1 MPTPMSVALTNE
13 FQNTFNLSNQTMEF
27 LDFLTERVSQFG
39 KNFGLAMNK
48 TALAEAFGKTP
59 RTVGRYIRE
68 LEDKSIIS
76 TSVKPGATGGIV
88 IMFTED
94 KLDFEPQGEPVTPEN
109 KTADEVRD
117 LLYPKKPVKKPKKS
131 YRPKAI
137 IAEERLRRQM
147 RNDKTDEQN
156 AMLMSMEYPNKAFWE
171 TTEEPELYYQ
181 AYLISRMYNF
191 YAVYYP
197 EMRMNK
203 KEAVGDLWG
212 FKLAETYRD
221 TYRDFDILRKGF
233 MGTATFTNFVN
244 LAKFCINNNVAPA
257 DYLTVQFDYMEYL
270 HSVKAKNV
278 YLPFANALVSPKSVQ
293 RWIDT
298 YQYKTKF
305 RKDHPYYAVSPTE
318 IKASG
323 ESYPIMIELI
333 RAFKEPFVETPKAYQ
348 GQIDVNVDTFMSKML
363 KVSWAYSQDIKTAIN
378 ESNALNVYEKEQLVK
393 FITQETATHMV
404 HNQIT
409 TLSTYSSMP
418 QIASMRKQVMS
429 TNGNWRE
436 YYHNVGNTGLEYF
449 DNPLD
454 RATNVKRGYHMDFA
468 LFGAYSFLDT
478 MKMLKENRG
487 FNVDYDTVA
496 IAIEKFG
503 ARKIPLTQEGFLD
516 VTAIRKK
523 EMTEQ
528 EIASELDYATPVL
541 KHEQDMLDM
550 FGELWYDISE
560 SAVGESRRDGRMI
573 YKCQ

>member
-1 MPTPMSVALTNE
+1 MTIALTSE
-13 FQNTFNLSNQTMEF
+13 FRNAFSLSNQTIEF
-27 LDFLTERVSQFG
+27 LEFLAKRVSQFG
-39 KNFGLAMNK
+39 NNFGLAMNK
-48 TALAEAFGKTP
+48 SDLAEAFGKTP
-59 RTVGRYIRE
+59 RTVGRYIKE
-68 LEDKSIIS
+68 LEDLNVIE

-94 KLDFEPQGEPVTPEN
+94 KLDFEPQAKPVTAEN

-117 LLYPKKPVKKPKKS
+117 LLYPRKPKKKPKKS
-131 YRPKAI
+131 YRPKSVV
-137 IAEERLRRQM
+137 AEERLRRKL
-147 RNDKTDEQN
+147 RNDKSDEQN
-156 AMLMSMEYPNKAFWE
+156 DMLKSMVYPTKAFWE

-181 AYLISRMYNF
+181 AYLVSRMYNF

-203 KEAVGDLWG
+203 RESVGDLWG

-221 TYRDFDILRKGF
+221 TYRDFDILKKGF
-233 MGTATFTNFVN
+233 MGTSTFTNFVN
-244 LAKFCINNNVAPA
+244 VARFCINNNVAPA

-270 HSVKAKNV
+270 HSVKSKSV
-278 YLPFANALVSPKSVQ
+278 YLPFVNALVSPKSVQ

-298 YQYKTKF
+298 YDYKKQF

-323 ESYPIMIELI
+323 ESFPIMTELI
-333 RAFKEPFVETPKAYQ
+333 RAFNSPFQETPSAYQ
-348 GQIDVNVDTFMSKML
+348 AQIDVNVDIFMPSMMKI
-363 KVSWAYSQDIKTAIN
+363 SWAYSQDVKKAIA
-378 ESNALNVYEKEQLVK
+378 ESNALDETEKAHLSK

-418 QIASMRKQVMS
+418 QIAGMRKETML
-429 TNGNWRE
+429 NEGNWRE
-436 YYHNVGNTGLEYF
+436 YFHNVGNTGLEYF

-454 RATNVKRGYHMDFA
+454 RATNVKRGYRMDFA

-478 MKMLKENRG
+478 MNMLKENRG
-487 FNVDYDTVA
+487 FNVDYDIVKV
-496 IAIEKFG
+496 AIEKFG
-503 ARKIPLTQEGFLD
+503 ERKIPLTPEGFLD
-516 VTAIRKK
+516 VHAIRKRELTDEQIEE
-523 EMTEQ
+523 EMK
-528 EIASELDYATPVL
+528 YATPVL
-541 KHEQDMLDM
+541 KHGEDMLDM

-560 SAVGESRRDGRMI
+560 STVGESRRDGRMV